1 MAGPQFRST
10 PFPRNYKPIS
20 GDVAVP
26 NPDDPVDVQQL
37 GRDTYFD
44 FGMGT
49 REPAAAVPSGSLVQ
63 GLRELILGK
72 QPIPPA
78 PPMPAR
84 PAMPAPSIGDL
95 RMMDERALP
104 AMPPVIAKPTR
115 PTESY
120 GTTRGGFG
128 GAGRGGPQFGKSQF
142 DVQTYT
148 PPEMSIADLRMLD
161 DKPWDLDE
169 NTNADVQAG
178 TSLTPKPEQNVVDK
192 EPDLQTPQGL
202 YQALAKK
209 YPDILQQNLDDLQK
223 SRVSM
228 EDVDALRDR
237 GGMGSLFIAAS
248 KAASGAGSI
257 GGKTA
262 ESIAP
267 AIVQREDTLARQQLK
282 DRMDVASENMAMNA
296 KAVDLAMKQINFA
309 DEREQYDPNSEVSR
323 FARDFM
329 REEFQVNV
337 PDNVPAYQ
345 LKQFLPAV
353 VQKYQAE
360 ERAKYQ
366 AALLG
371 QRTEENLLND
381 AYKRYET
388 ATRSGDKKAQI
399 DAQKEIARLREM
411 KKAEPKAPKP
421 EKTLGG
427 VEKSVADA
435 EFKIADKFGSEP
447 AVKKYKTGAIAL
459 QEMESLAKQESAESD
474 QGLINGYAKILDPES
489 VVREGEYATVAKGG
503 GILNQIKNAADVSL
517 GRARLQ
523 PAQRQK
529 LLEAARALQRG
540 RQSEYS
546 RIRSQYE
553 ERARQYGL
561 DPQRS
566 LGAED
571 VSAPSGGQG
580 GLSPEK
586 KARLEELR
594 RKLRGGQ

>member
-1 MAGPQFRST
+1 MPKS
-10 PFPRNYKPIS
+10 PFPPGYRPTQPLTGNVQIP
-20 GDVAVP
+20 G
-26 NPDDPVDVQQL
+26 PDDPYSATQI
-37 GRDTYFD
+37 GRDQFID
-44 FGMGT
+44 FGIDAQNAIGN
-49 REPAAAVPSGSLVQ
+49 
-63 GLRELILGK
+63 
-72 QPIPPA
+72 
-78 PPMPAR
+78 
-84 PAMPAPSIGDL
+84 MPAPVTQSERGADAYLRAIGKIPDMPRDLMRMNVEQRQSIG
-95 RMMDERALP
+95 AVPPTGLP
-104 AMPPVIAKPTR
+104 GLPQFGKPDK
-115 PTESY
+115 PAQSADIN
-120 GTTRGGFG
+120 RGGSG
-128 GAGRGGPQFGKSQF
+128 NAGRGPQLGKSQF
-142 DVQTYT
+142 DVGGYE
-148 PPEMSIADLRMLD
+148 PLEMPYSDIS
-161 DKPWDLDE
+161 DKPYELPDSV
-169 NTNADVQAG
+169 NVDVQAG
-178 TSLTPKPEQNVVDK
+178 TSLTPKPEQNIVDK

-209 YPDILQQNLDDLQK
+209 YPDILTQNLDQLQQG
-223 SRVSM
+223 RVTM
-228 EDVDALRDR
+228 EDVDQLRDR
-237 GGMGSLFIAAS
+237 GGLGSLFIAAS
-248 KAASGAGSI
+248 KAASGAGSVR
-257 GGKTA
+257 GKTA

-267 AIVQREDTLARQQLK
+267 AIVQREDALARQQLK
-282 DRMDVASENMAMNA
+282 DRLDVASENMAMNA

-309 DEREQYDPNSEVSR
+309 DEREQYDPNSDVSK
-323 FARDFM
+323 FARQFM
-329 REEFQVNV
+329 KDEFQVTV

-381 AYKRYET
+381 AYKRFET
-388 ATRSGDKKAQI
+388 ATRSGDKRAQI
-399 DAQKEIARLREM
+399 EAQQEIARLRQM
-411 KKAEPKAPKP
+411 KRAEPKAPKP

-435 EFKIADKFGSEP
+435 EFKIADKFSGEP

-566 LGAED
+566 LGTDD
-571 VSAPSGGQG
+571 VSAPAGRPTGGRSLDQIRAEKEAIRKQLEALKKGQG
-580 GLSPEK
+580 K
-586 KARLEELR
+586 
-594 RKLRGGQ
+594 